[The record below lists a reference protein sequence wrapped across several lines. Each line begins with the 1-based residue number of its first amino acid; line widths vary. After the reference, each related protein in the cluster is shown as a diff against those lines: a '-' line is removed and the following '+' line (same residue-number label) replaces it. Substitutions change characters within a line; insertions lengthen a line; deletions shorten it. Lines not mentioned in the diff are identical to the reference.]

1 MKISRFFVIGMFFFI
16 QSQPALAASEADID
30 KLTTYATI
38 LGRAVACGNSIEAP
52 MSRVGRWIDK
62 KFPSGSNDQRIY
74 LPIFMEGVRHHAKMQ
89 KDGES
94 PDSCSSVTQTF
105 STFPWP

>member
-1 MKISRFFVIGMFFFI
+1 MKISRFFVIGVSFFI
-16 QSQPALAASEADID
+16 QFQPALAASETDID

-38 LGRAVACGNSIEAP
+38 LGRAVACGNSIKAP

-62 KFPSGSNDQRIY
+62 KFPPDSNDQKIY

-89 KDGES
+89 KDGKS
-94 PDSCSSVTQTF
+94 PDNCSSVTQIF
-105 STFPWP
+105 STFPWL